1 MRLRH
6 IEIFQA
12 ILQTGSVTGAA
23 SLLNIS
29 QPAATKALQHAEA
42 QLGFSLFHRV
52 RGKLQP
58 TAEARI
64 LEGATIRVF
73 EDLQAVRR
81 LAVNLRGQEDQALRV
96 MTTPTLAHTLLPKV
110 IPAWHKRYPSTACE
124 LATHHTREL
133 VESLL
138 LHEADIGF
146 SLQDPKHPGLRVQ
159 ALAQGRMLVIAGQN
173 YWSAEALQQPMT
185 MEELSD
191 LPLIGLDSRDA
202 LGGQLT
208 HHLSEASAAPRIEIR
223 VQTYHLARSL
233 VEAGMGL
240 AIVDPFTAYSGI
252 DGALQV
258 RELRPPIPVN
268 LFALSRADGRLS
280 ASATWLLRQ
289 AASCAEGF
297 VRLHRANLAGSNHAG
312 KDSTGEIPRATKA

>member
-29 QPAATKALQHAEA
+29 QPAASKALQHAES
-42 QLGFSLFHRV
+42 QLGFSLFTRV
-52 RGKLQP
+52 RGKLEP

-81 LAVNLRGQEDQALRV
+81 LALNLRTQEDQPLRI
-96 MTTPTLAHTLLPKV
+96 MTTPTLAHTLLPV
-110 IPAWHKRYPSTACE
+110 IIPAWRKKYPSSPCE
-124 LATHHTREL
+124 LSTHHTREL

-146 SLQDPKHPGLRVQ
+146 SLQDPKHPGLRVKP
-159 ALAQGRMLVIAGQN
+159 LAQTRMVVIARHG
-173 YWSAEALQQPMT
+173 YWSHDALRRSLSMA
-185 MEELSD
+185 ELSD
-191 LPLIGLDSRDA
+191 VSLIGLDSRDA
-202 LGGQLT
+202 LGGLLT
-208 HHLSEASAAPRIEIR
+208 HHLSEASAAPNIDIS

-233 VEAGMGL
+233 VEAGLGL
-240 AIVDPFTAYSGI
+240 AIVDPFTAYSGTG
-252 DGALQV
+252 GALQV
-258 RELRPPIPVN
+258 RELHPTVPLT
-268 LFALSRADGRLS
+268 LFALSRIDDPLS

-289 AASCAEGF
+289 AALCAEGF
-297 VRLHRANLAGSNHAG
+297 VEQHRAHMAAAHGPAQVAQA
-312 KDSTGEIPRATKA
+312 P

>member
-29 QPAATKALQHAEA
+29 QPAASKALQHAEA
-42 QLGFSLFHRV
+42 QLGFSLFTRI
-52 RGKLQP
+52 RGKLEP

-64 LEGATIRVF
+64 LESATVRVF

-81 LAVNLRGQEDQALRV
+81 LALNLRTQEDQPLRI
-96 MTTPTLAHTLLPKV
+96 MTTPTLAHTLLPKI
-110 IPAWHKRYPSTACE
+110 IPAWRQKYPSSPCE
-124 LATHHTREL
+124 LSTQHTREL

-138 LHEADIGF
+138 LHDADIGF
-146 SLQDPKHPGLRVQ
+146 SLQDPMHPGLRVK
-159 ALAQGRMLVIAGQN
+159 ALAQGRMLVIARSG
-173 YWSAEALQQPMT
+173 YWSHQALQQPMSI
-185 MEELSD
+185 EDLSD

-202 LGGQLT
+202 LGGLLT

-240 AIVDPFTAYSGI
+240 AIVDPFTAYSGV
-252 DGALQV
+252 DGVLQV
-258 RELRPPIPVN
+258 RELHPQVSVT
-268 LFALSRADGRLS
+268 LYALSRMDDTLCAP
-280 ASATWLLRQ
+280 ASWLLRQ
-289 AASCAEGF
+289 AQDCAEGY
-297 VRLHRANLAGSNHAG
+297 VQLHRKRLSR
-312 KDSTGEIPRATKA
+312 TGEA

>member
-23 SLLNIS
+23 GLLCIS
-29 QPAATKALQHAEA
+29 QPAASKALQHAEA
-42 QLGFSLFHRV
+42 QLGFSLFTRV
-52 RGKLQP
+52 RGKLEP
-58 TAEARI
+58 TSEARI

-81 LAVNLRGQEDQALRV
+81 LALNLRTQEDQPLRI
-96 MTTPTLAHTLLPKV
+96 MTTPTLAHTLLPKI
-110 IPAWHKRYPSTACE
+110 IPAWRKKYPSSPCE
-124 LATHHTREL
+124 LSTHHTGEL

-138 LHEADIGF
+138 LHEVDIGF
-146 SLQDPKHPGLRVQ
+146 TLQPPKHPGLRVQ
-159 ALAQGRMLVIAGQN
+159 ALAQGRMLVIAQHG
-173 YWSAEALQQPMT
+173 YWSLQALQQPISLD
-185 MEELSD
+185 ELSG

-202 LGGQLT
+202 LGGLLT
-208 HHLSEASAAPRIEIR
+208 HHLSEASAAPRIEVR

-240 AIVDPFTAYSGI
+240 AIVDPFTAYSGV

-258 RELRPPIPVN
+258 RELHPQVGIT
-268 LFALSRADGRLS
+268 LYALSRLDDTLS
-280 ASATWLLRQ
+280 APATWLLRL
-289 AASCAEGF
+289 AAECAEGF
-297 VRLHRANLAGSNHAG
+297 VHMHRKRLA
-312 KDSTGEIPRATKA
+312 

>member
-23 SLLNIS
+23 SLLCIS
-29 QPAATKALQHAEA
+29 QPAASKALQHAEM
-42 QLGFSLFHRV
+42 QLGFSLFTRI
-52 RGKLQP
+52 RGKLEP
-58 TAEARI
+58 TSEARI
-64 LEGATIRVF
+64 LENATVKVF

-81 LAVNLRGQEDQALRV
+81 LALNLRTQEDQSLRI
-96 MTTPTLAHTLLPKV
+96 MTTPTLAHTLLPII
-110 IPAWHKRYPSTACE
+110 IPAWRKKYPSSPCE
-124 LATHHTREL
+124 LSTHHTHQL

-138 LHEADIGF
+138 LHEVDIGF
-146 SLQDPKHPGLRVQ
+146 SLQPPKHPGLRIQ
-159 ALAQGRMLVIAGQN
+159 ALAQGRMLVIAQRG
-173 YWSAEALQQPMT
+173 YWSNQALQQPMSV
-185 MEELSD
+185 EDLSG

-202 LGGQLT
+202 LGGLLT
-208 HHLSEASAAPRIEIR
+208 HHLSEASTAPRIEIR

-258 RELRPPIPVN
+258 RELHPQVSVT
-268 LFALSRADGRLS
+268 LYALSRLDDTLS
-280 ASATWLLRQ
+280 VSANWLLRQ
-289 AASCAEGF
+289 AADCAEGF
-297 VRLHRANLAGSNHAG
+297 VQQHRKRLA
-312 KDSTGEIPRATKA
+312 